1 MASIPHDPEWLRER
15 AAAALARID
24 TATPIRYRRPIP
36 IPDTTRAWADG
47 TRTTDALAIV
57 GPMGRGKTHL
67 AWHAARL
74 WAASRLDRED
84 CRDIPTLVAHR
95 ATELF
100 DRLRPDAP
108 DSPYDVLDKAKAAG
122 LLVIDDVA
130 AAKPSVWTQERLY
143 ELIDERYIQQRP
155 LIITSDVPPAALGE
169 WVGPRVA
176 SRLTEMSIVQVLNGP
191 DHRTGGHA

>member
-1 MASIPHDPEWLRER
+1 VASIPHDPEWLRDR
-15 AAAALARID
+15 TTAALNRID
-24 TATPIRYRRPIP
+24 TAMPIRYRRPIP
-36 IPDTTRAWADG
+36 IPDATRDWADG
-47 TRTTDALAIV
+47 TRATDALAIV

-74 WAASRLDRED
+74 WAAGRLARDD
-84 CRDIPTLVAHR
+84 CREFPTLVAHR

-122 LLVIDDVA
+122 LLIIDDVA
-130 AAKPSVWTQERLY
+130 AAKPSTWTQERLY

-155 LIITSDVPPAALGE
+155 VIITSDVPPAALGE

-176 SRLTEMSIVQVLNGP
+176 SRLTEMSTIQVLNGP
-191 DHRTGGHA
+191 DHRTGGAA